1 MGIIKR
7 GILGGFSNK
16 VGNVVG
22 SSWKGIATMRV
33 LPLSVANPRTAAQVA
48 VRTAF
53 SKITALASAGLT
65 GFVKPLND
73 RFAVR
78 MSGYNRFIQMNTN
91 AFDASGEFVP
101 ANLLISQGRLGET
114 EIVSAEAND
123 QFGIDIIWSP
133 TPSGAL
139 QLSTDLAYAV
149 VISANGELLGVSSG
163 EVTRNSGVVSV
174 PIPDVDELPTIYL
187 AFLRAD
193 GTEVST
199 STGKK
204 LTNPQP

>member
-33 LPLSVANPRTAAQVA
+33 LPLSVANPRTAAQVG

-91 AFDASGEFVP
+91 AFDASGNFVP
-101 ANLLISQGRLGET
+101 ENLVISQGRLGET
-114 EIVSAEAND
+114 PITLVNVQPDMGVAIQWS
-123 QFGIDIIWSP
+123 GI
-133 TPSGAL
+133 PSGAL

-149 VISANGELLGVSSG
+149 LVSEDGELLAVSSA
-163 EVTRNSGVVSV
+163 EETRASEILT
-174 PIPDVDELPTIYL
+174 IPYLGDIESPTVYL

-199 STGKK
+199 STFKAVGG
-204 LTNPQP
+204 

>member
-33 LPLSVANPRTAAQVA
+33 LPLSVANPRTAAQVG

-65 GFVKPLND
+65 AFVKPLND

-91 AFDASGEFVP
+91 AFDASGNFVP
-101 ANLLISQGRLGET
+101 ENLLISQGRLGET
-114 EIVSAEAND
+114 PISEVVIEIDDSVQVVWSAA
-123 QFGIDIIWSP
+123 
-133 TPSGAL
+133 PSGAL
-139 QLSTDLAYAV
+139 QLSSDLAFAV
-149 VISANGELLGVSSG
+149 VMSEDGELLGVSSG
-163 EVTRNSGVVSV
+163 VDTRATGSVVISAPSVELNSIV
-174 PIPDVDELPTIYL
+174 YL
-187 AFLRAD
+187 SFLRAD

-199 STGKK
+199 STFHIG
-204 LTNPQP
+204 NV

>member
-33 LPLSVANPRTAAQVA
+33 LPLSVANPRTASQIA

-91 AFDASGEFVP
+91 AFDASGAFVP

-114 EIVSAEAND
+114 PIASVEGDTPGVV
-123 QFGIDIIWSP
+123 DIAWNP
-133 TPSGAL
+133 APSGAL
-139 QLSTDLAYAV
+139 QLATDLAYAV
-149 VISANGELLGVSSG
+149 VISPDGELLGVSSG
-163 EVTRNSGVVSV
+163 VATRSSGEVSITLTDVV
-174 PIPDVDELPTIYL
+174 TIGAVYL

-199 STGKK
+199 SSVFGD
-204 LTNPQP
+204 PQP

>member
-33 LPLSVANPRTAAQVA
+33 LPLSVANPRTAAQIA
-48 VRTAF
+48 VRNAF
-53 SKITALASAGLT
+53 SRITALASAGLT

-78 MSGYNRFIQMNTN
+78 MSGYNRFIQLNTN
-91 AFDASGEFVP
+91 AFDASGVFVP
-101 ANLLISQGRLGET
+101 ENLVISQGRLGET
-114 EIVSAEAND
+114 EVASSDYTLGDSAD
-123 QFGIDIIWSP
+123 IDWYAVP
-133 TPSGAL
+133 TGAL
-139 QLSTDLAYAV
+139 QLPTDLAYIA
-149 VISANGELLGVSSG
+149 VISEDGELLGVSSG
-163 EVTRNSGVVSV
+163 EYKRSDGGGVCSAPGITTTSV
-174 PIPDVDELPTIYL
+174 VYL

-193 GTEVST
+193 GTEVSS
-199 STGKK
+199 STYAVGEM
-204 LTNPQP
+204 

>member
-78 MSGYNRFIQMNTN
+78 MSGYNRFIQLNTN
-91 AFDASGEFVP
+91 AFDESGDFVD
-101 ANLLISQGRLGET
+101 ANFLISQGRLGET
-114 EIVSAEAND
+114 PMASAEVD
-123 QFGIDIIWSP
+123 SGVGVDIAWNP
-133 TPSGAL
+133 APSGAL
-139 QLSTDLAYAV
+139 QLSSDLAYAV
-149 VISANGELLGVSSG
+149 VISGEGELLGVSSG
-163 EVTRNSGVVSV
+163 AAIRSSGAASIAAPNANGASTV
-174 PIPDVDELPTIYL
+174 YL

-199 STGKK
+199 STYAIP
-204 LTNPQP
+204 TV

>member
-78 MSGYNRFIQMNTN
+78 MSGYNRFIQLNTN
-91 AFDASGEFVP
+91 AFDASGDFVP
-101 ANLLISQGRLGET
+101 GNLVISQGRLGET
-114 EIVSAEAND
+114 SIEGCVITVGEDVEISWNR
-123 QFGIDIIWSP
+123 

-139 QLSTDLAYAV
+139 QLATDLVYAV
-149 VISANGELLGVSSG
+149 VVSEDGELLGVSSAVNNRDDG
-163 EVTRNSGVVSV
+163 SVAVIAPNVTLNSAV
-174 PIPDVDELPTIYL
+174 YL
-187 AFLRAD
+187 SFLRAD

-199 STGKK
+199 STYRIGE
-204 LTNPQP
+204 L

>member
-33 LPLSVANPRTAAQVA
+33 LPLSVANPRTASQVA

-78 MSGYNRFIQMNTN
+78 MSGYNRFIQLNTN
-91 AFDASGEFVP
+91 AFDASGDFVP
-101 ANLLISQGRLGET
+101 ENLVISQGRLGET
-114 EIVSAEAND
+114 PITEVTINLGSGVVVK
-123 QFGIDIIWSP
+123 WSP

-149 VISANGELLGVSSG
+149 VVSENGELLGVSSAEQDRAVG
-163 EVTRNSGVVSV
+163 DVS
-174 PIPDVDELPTIYL
+174 ITAPDVTEDSVIYL
-187 AFLRAD
+187 AFLRSD

-199 STGKK
+199 STYQIGE
-204 LTNPQP
+204 TP

>member
-65 GFVKPLND
+65 AFVKPLND

-78 MSGYNRFIQMNTN
+78 MSGYNRFIQLNTN
-91 AFDASGEFVP
+91 AFDASGDFVP
-101 ANLLISQGRLGET
+101 ANLVISQGRLGET
-114 EIVSAEAND
+114 PITSAEISV
-123 QFGIDIIWSP
+123 GVSTLIEWSEL
-133 TPSGAL
+133 PSGAL

-149 VISANGELLGVSSG
+149 VISEDGELLGVSSG
-163 EVTRNSGVVSV
+163 MTSRSEGNVSV
-174 PIPDVDELPTIYL
+174 SAPGITANSVIYL

-199 STGKK
+199 STYQIGE
-204 LTNPQP
+204 TA

>member
-48 VRTAF
+48 VRNAF

-91 AFDASGEFVP
+91 AFDASGDFVP

-114 EIVSAEAND
+114 PISRAEVAIGVNVEFD
-123 QFGIDIIWSP
+123 WVA

-139 QLSTDLAYAV
+139 QLPSDLVYAV
-149 VISANGELLGVSSG
+149 VVSEDGELLGVSSG
-163 EVTRNSGVVSV
+163 VETRSAGNLVVNAPGVTANYV
-174 PIPDVDELPTIYL
+174 LYL

-199 STGKK
+199 STYQVGD
-204 LTNPQP
+204 TP